1 MKEIRVE
8 LPSASYDVRIGPD
21 LLRQAGDVLS
31 SLIPSRRAA
40 IITDSNVDVR
50 FGAAVSTSLEAVGIV
65 SKRFVVE
72 PGERSKSWAVAGN
85 LLERLAAAG
94 FERRDP
100 VVALGGG
107 VVGDLAGFCAGV
119 YLRGVP
125 FMQIPTTLLA
135 QVDSSVGGK
144 TAVDLEAGKNLA
156 GVFVQP
162 MAVVADTG
170 ILATLPESEWLS
182 GLAEIAKSA
191 VLDGNDFFEW
201 LETHGRE
208 LLERDPQA
216 IEHAVASCVRFKARV
231 VASDVHESGPR
242 ESLNLG
248 HTLGHAFEKV
258 AGYGVM
264 SHGAAVALGMR
275 FAARLAV
282 RLGVATS
289 SYAARQERLLDL
301 LGLANVPPDVDTRSL
316 MSAMATD
323 KKVRD
328 GETRFVLST
337 GPGTHLV
344 TPVDVTVL
352 AEEIKVFVSGQH

>member
-1 MKEIRVE
+1 MTEIRVE

-21 LLRQAGDVLS
+21 LLCRVGAVLAPLTSAG
-31 SLIPSRRAA
+31 RAA
-40 IITDSNVDVR
+40 IITDSNVDAH
-50 FGAAVSTSLEAVGIV
+50 FGATVTTSLETAGIA
-65 SKRFVVE
+65 SQRFVVE
-72 PGERSKSWAVAGN
+72 PGERSKSWAVAGD
-85 LLERLAAAG
+85 LLEQLAAAG

-107 VVGDLAGFCAGV
+107 VIGDLAGFCAGV

-125 FMQIPTTLLA
+125 FMQVPTTLLA

-156 GVFVQP
+156 GAFVQP
-162 MAVVADTG
+162 MAVVADTET
-170 ILATLPESEWLS
+170 LASLPNDEWLS

-191 VLDGNDFFEW
+191 VLDGSDFFEW
-201 LETHGRE
+201 LETHAGE
-208 LLERDPQA
+208 LLERDAQA
-216 IEHAVASCVRFKARV
+216 IDYAVASCVRFKARV

-264 SHGAAVALGMR
+264 SHGAAVASGMR

-282 RLGVATS
+282 RLGASTS
-289 SYAARQERLLDL
+289 SHAARQERLLDL
-301 LGLANVPPDVDTRSL
+301 LGLTHVAGGFESHSL
-316 MSAMATD
+316 LSAMATD
-323 KKVRD
+323 KKVRE
-328 GETRFVLST
+328 GKIRFVVST
-337 GPGTHLV
+337 GPGTHIV
-344 TPVDVTVL
+344 TPVDAAVL
-352 AEEIKVFVSGQH
+352 AEEIQAFVSDQG